1 MNAIPSDR
9 PLSGLA
15 ARLDGAPALGRLAVR
30 HLAALGADVTGPDAA
45 AATGTA
51 YASPASPSRLPHDRA
66 RSTQPSR
73 PARLRLGAAEVE
85 LAWSDRPED
94 TGITDEATAQAATGV
109 MAVNGR
115 RWGSAPRPLTL
126 DHTTALAE
134 VLAVTGLL
142 AGVLAHRRAG
152 AAPRLATTVE
162 RAGLLSVSQYLAA
175 ACAPEAEAVPL
186 DPGGATFA
194 SADGTAFEVEAL
206 SAEVWARFWRAV
218 GAPEPAVRAGWA
230 PFQFRYATAC
240 SALPADLHAA
250 ARALPWERLRAAA
263 DASGAGIC
271 DLVTLDRR
279 RAEIGAVPAPLW
291 HLRALDTAAPTGP
304 DPTAPASAAA
314 PAAAATA
321 APLAGVT
328 VVEAGRRIQAPL
340 CTHLLG
346 LLGARVVRVEPPG
359 GDPLRAMP
367 PVTGGV
373 SARWL
378 ALNRG
383 KDAVEIDIKT
393 AQGRA
398 DLRDLVADADVFCHN
413 WAPGKA
419 ETLGLAAADLAAA
432 NPRLVYV
439 HTSGWADAVP
449 DAPPGTDFMVQA
461 RSGLADALS
470 PVGAPAAPSLMT
482 LLDVLGGA
490 LGAQTVVAALLAADR
505 RGGAVAA
512 ESSLLG
518 AADTLLHD
526 LLSGPPAAVDPRRFA
541 VGFRAPLRTADGW
554 VAPADT
560 DADDAAL
567 LAAAVADAPTADAL
581 RMLRDKGLS
590 ATAALGDIAALP
602 ADPRFAARL
611 PRDSHGAVAVPNVWS
626 QV

>member
-1 MNAIPSDR
+1 MNSIPSDR
-9 PLSGLA
+9 PLTGLA
-15 ARLDGAPALGRLAVR
+15 AGVDGPGALTRLAVR
-30 HLAALGADVTGPDAA
+30 HLAALGADVTGHDAP

-51 YASPASPSRLPHDRA
+51 GASPASPTRPPHPR
-66 RSTQPSR
+66 TG
-73 PARLRLGAAEVE
+73 PARLRLGDAAEIE
-85 LAWSDRPED
+85 LSWSEDPEA

-115 RWGSAPRPLTL
+115 RTGAGPRPLTL
-126 DHTTALAE
+126 DYTTALAE
-134 VLAVTGLL
+134 VLAVAGLL

-152 AAPRLATTVE
+152 TPLRLAATVE
-162 RAGLLSVSQYLAA
+162 RAGLLAVSQYLAA
-175 ACAPEAEAVPL
+175 AGAPEAEAVPL
-186 DPGGATFA
+186 DPGGATFT
-194 SADGTAFEVEAL
+194 SADGTAFEIEAL

-240 SALPADLHAA
+240 SALPADLRAA

-271 DLVTLDRR
+271 ELVTLERR

-291 HLRALDTAAPTGP
+291 TLRALGATGP
-304 DPTAPASAAA
+304 APAPAAGRAGAPASSA
-314 PAAAATA
+314 P

-340 CTHLLG
+340 CAHLLG

-393 AQGRA
+393 PQGRA
-398 DLRDLVADADVFCHN
+398 DLRELVSRADVFCHN
-413 WAPGKA
+413 WAPGRA
-419 ETLGLAAADLAAA
+419 ESLGLAAADLAAA

-470 PVGAPAAPSLMT
+470 PVGAPTAPSLMT
-482 LLDVLGGA
+482 LLDILGGA

-526 LLSGPPAAVDPRRFA
+526 LLSGPPAVVDPRRFA
-541 VGFRAPLRTADGW
+541 EGFRAPLRTADGW
-554 VAPADT
+554 VAPADG

-567 LAAAVADAPTADAL
+567 LTAAVADAPTGDAL

-602 ADPRFAARL
+602 TDPRYAARL
-611 PRDSHGAVAVPNVWS
+611 PRDSHGAIAVPNVWS